1 MVNVLTNI
9 NDKRLSNLASVLCV
23 KLALLNLCLTL
34 AAKEASG
41 AASDTVGEPTKNLQ
55 YQKKPIT

>member
-41 AASDTVGEPTKNLQ
+41 AASDTVGEPTKNL
-55 YQKKPIT
+55 